1 MRRAEDDETPTAES
15 PSRKIRE
22 EVFDF
27 KTSCLFCGQVAD
39 EVAEKKEKKSINA
52 PSVNKKSSPEE
63 ERLRIV
69 EAAAA
74 IIREDTR
81 TSVVETK
88 YYPPPNQ
95 MLGDVNGETQNSL
108 LYFLQEVIMKNI
120 KGKIEVN
127 KEEDDEQEEN

>member
-22 EVFDF
+22 ESNILS
-27 KTSCLFCGQVAD
+27 KAWYES
-39 EVAEKKEKKSINA
+39 
-52 PSVNKKSSPEE
+52 KKSSPEE